1 MNAGQI
7 VRAARQARQMRLVDL
22 GEMCGY
28 SAAQISRLE
37 RGQTPLTDITLL
49 RTLAEILDI
58 PPARLGL
65 ASDQSASLAV
75 PRHSVRPK
83 GMPQTAHARSV
94 REGEGGEGREDDP
107 VRRREFLGVAGAV
120 LPATVFTQIDD
131 ALALMPPAQAPP
143 STVAVTLARARRQ
156 FSAGQLGPILKG
168 LPHLLSTAHEA
179 FAARPDDPRNAV
191 TLAAAY
197 DLGSEALYKA
207 GQHASS
213 RITADRATTYAKLS
227 EDPAAMAMA
236 ARSLGTVLRHEGRK
250 ALAEQITMKA
260 AVYLDESGT
269 PTPTPDAANALA
281 QIYCTSAYSAAQAGD
296 ADTAL
301 TLIKE
306 AERAAQSVTPHA
318 LARPNR
324 FPVDPAQVRLY
335 ELGVRWALGDLGEA
349 MRVGRTLRAAQ
360 FGTRERRARLYT
372 DLGRVWWRAGKPDQT
387 AAALLAAHRHSA
399 AEINRPSIHALAQ
412 QVVRR
417 HPRARGADRL
427 ALAISA

>member
-22 GEMCGY
+22 GELCGY

-37 RGQTPLTDITLL
+37 RGKTPLTDITLL
-49 RTLAEILDI
+49 RALADILDI

-65 ASDQSASLAV
+65 ASDQSGSSAT
-75 PRHSVRPK
+75 PRHLVRPE
-83 GMPQTAHARSV
+83 GMPQTVRARSV
-94 REGEGGEGREDDP
+94 REGAGGEGGEDDP

-120 LPATVFTQIDD
+120 FPATAFTRIDD

-143 STVAVTLARARRQ
+143 STVATTLARSQQQ

-197 DLGSEALYKA
+197 DLGSEVLHKV

-227 EDPAAMAMA
+227 QDPAAMAMA
-236 ARSLGTVLRHEGRK
+236 ARSLGIVLRHEGRK
-250 ALAEQITMKA
+250 TLAEQITMKA
-260 AVYLDESGT
+260 ALHLDGSGASA
-269 PTPTPDAANALA
+269 PDAANALA

-301 TLIKE
+301 ALIKE
-306 AERAAQSVTPHA
+306 AERAARRVAPRA

-324 FPVDPAQVRLY
+324 FPVSPAQVRLY
-335 ELGVRWALGDLGEA
+335 ELGVRWALDDLGEA
-349 MRVGRTLRAAQ
+349 MRVGRTLRATQ
-360 FGTRERRARLYT
+360 FDTRERRARLYT
-372 DLGRVWWRAGKPDQT
+372 DLSRVWWQAGKPDQT
-387 AAALLAAHRHSA
+387 AAALLAAHQHSA
-399 AEINRPSIHALAQ
+399 AEIRRPSIHALAQ
-412 QVVRR
+412 QVVHQ
-417 HPRARGADRL
+417 HPRTRGADRL
-427 ALAISA
+427 ALIITV

>member
-37 RGQTPLTDITLL
+37 RGQAPLTDITLL

-65 ASDQSASLAV
+65 APDQSASSAT

-83 GMPQTAHARSV
+83 GMPQRAHARSV
-94 REGEGGEGREDDP
+94 RQGEGGEGGEDDP

-120 LPATVFTQIDD
+120 LPATVFTRIDD

-179 FAARPDDPRNAV
+179 FAGRPDDPRNAV
-191 TLAAAY
+191 ILAAAY

-260 AVYLDESGT
+260 ALHLDDSGT
-269 PTPTPDAANALA
+269 STPDAANALA

-301 TLIKE
+301 TLIRE
-306 AERAAQSVTPHA
+306 AERAARSVAPHA

-335 ELGVRWALGDLGEA
+335 ELGIRWALDDLGEA

-387 AAALLAAHRHSA
+387 AAALLAAHQHSA
-399 AEINRPSIHALAQ
+399 AEIRRPSIHALAQ

-427 ALAISA
+427 ALTISV